1 MNKLFR
7 LLSVGLFAGL
17 LSGQAMA
24 AKVDEK
30 APGFTLINSKG
41 EQISLQDYAG
51 KHVVL
56 EWTNHLCPYVQK
68 HYGSDNMQSLQKN
81 YTAQDVIWLSVISSA
96 EGKQGHVS
104 AAEADE
110 LSESRNAS
118 PTHVLFDPSGK
129 VGKDYGAKTTP
140 HMYVIDTQG
149 ILRYNGAIDSIKS
162 ANPADIDKA
171 EPYFKQAMDAVL
183 KGEEVVSKMTV
194 PYGCSVKYAG

>member
-7 LLSVGLFAGL
+7 LLSAGLFAGL

-30 APGFTLINSKG
+30 APGFTLTNSKG
-41 EQISLQDYAG
+41 EQVSLQDYAG

-81 YTAQDVIWLSVISSA
+81 YTSQDVIWLSVISSA

-110 LSESRNAS
+110 LSESRHAS

-129 VGKDYGAKTTP
+129 VGKDYGARTTP

-171 EPYFKQAMDAVL
+171 EPYFQQAMDAVL

-194 PYGCSVKYAG
+194 PYGCSVKYSG

>member
-1 MNKLFR
+1 MNNVFR
-7 LLSVGLFAGL
+7 LLSAGLFAGL
-17 LSGQAMA
+17 LSSHALA

-30 APGFTLINSKG
+30 APDFTLTNTKG

-81 YTAQDVIWLSVISSA
+81 YTGQDVIWLSVISSA

-104 AAEADE
+104 AAEADA
-110 LSESRNAS
+110 LSESRSAH

-149 ILRYNGAIDSIKS
+149 VLRYNGAIDSIKS

-171 EPYFKQAMDAVL
+171 KPYFQQAMDAVL
-183 KGEEVVSKMTV
+183 KGEEVASKMTV